1 MFRKFSSS
9 TQAVLIA
16 VLAYGCFSN
25 ADAINKLLT
34 QSYSIPTTLAFGS
47 LLGLAISSLWIF
59 LAKGVKGFAPPTW
72 KMHMVRACI
81 VAASSYGAV
90 GGLKYLPLPAFYSII
105 FLAPIAVIILAAVL
119 GYEKFYRHRLYT
131 VLLGFA
137 GVLVIVG
144 PQFHS
149 IGLGVALTLLCVA
162 CSASSVLLIRKIGKD
177 DYLPVYC
184 FFPFLMIFLSTAP
197 FATWSMPL
205 PPAADILKFI
215 GFGVFILIGHIAVP
229 TAYARAPQ
237 ASLIAPVFYT
247 QMLWGIFYG
256 YAIFGQLPKM
266 PTLIGSA
273 LIISGGLYMI
283 WKEKRYKHSPIN
295 TEIIV
300 ERDFD

>member
-1 MFRKFSSS
+1 MLKSLSVS
-9 TQAVLIA
+9 TQAVLIGI
-16 VLAYGCFSN
+16 LAYGCFSN

-34 QSYSIPTTLAFGS
+34 QTYSIPTTLAVGS
-47 LLGLAISSLWIF
+47 AIGLLISGLWI
-59 LAKGVKGFAPPTW
+59 LIGRGPEGFAPPTW
-72 KMHMVRACI
+72 KMHLIRAVI

-90 GGLKYLPLPAFYSII
+90 GGLKHLPLPAFYSII
-105 FLAPIAVIILAAVL
+105 FLAPIAVIIFAAVL

-131 VLLGFA
+131 VLMGFA
-137 GVLVIVG
+137 GVLIIVG
-144 PQFHS
+144 PQFHD
-149 IGLGVALTLLCVA
+149 IGIGVLLTLLCVI
-162 CSASSVLLIRKIGKD
+162 CSATSVLLIRKIGKD

-184 FFPFLMIFLSTAP
+184 FFPFLAIFVTTAP
-197 FATWSMPL
+197 FATWDI
-205 PPAADILKFI
+205 PPTPDLLKFI
-215 GFGVFILIGHIAVP
+215 GFGLFILVGHIAVP

-247 QMLWGIFYG
+247 QMLWGIAYG
-256 YAIFGQLPKM
+256 IVLFDQVPKL